1 MFKRF
6 KFKRVWKKVME
17 NDKKIGSL
25 RQEMF
30 LCRLHKCNTRY
41 IEEETE
47 LNKLEEENDK
57 LIQKARE
64 LL

>member
-6 KFKRVWKKVME
+6 KRKKLWKQVIE

-30 LCRLHKCNTRY
+30 LCRLHKLNTRY
-41 IEEETE
+41 NEAEIEMGI
-47 LNKLEEENDK
+47 LEERNNR
-57 LIQKARE
+57 LIEKVRE

>member
-6 KFKRVWKKVME
+6 KRKKLWKQVME

-30 LCRLHKCNTRY
+30 LCRLHKNNTRY
-41 IEEETE
+41 VEAETE
-47 LNKLEEENDK
+47 LNTLEEENNE

>member
-6 KFKRVWKKVME
+6 KRKKLWKQVMK

-30 LCRLHKCNTRY
+30 LCRLHKLNTRY
-41 IEEETE
+41 VEVEME
-47 LNKLEEENDK
+47 LNTLEEENNK
-57 LIQKARE
+57 LIQKVRE

>member
-6 KFKRVWKKVME
+6 KRKKLWKQVME

-30 LCRLHKCNTRY
+30 LCRLHKFNTRY
-41 IEEETE
+41 VEAEIE
-47 LNKLEEENDK
+47 LNTLEEENNK
-57 LIQKARE
+57 LIQKVRE

>member
-6 KFKRVWKKVME
+6 KRKKLWKQVME

-30 LCRLHKCNTRY
+30 LCRLHKFNTRY
-41 IEEETE
+41 VEVETE
-47 LNKLEEENDK
+47 LNILEEENNK

>member
-6 KFKRVWKKVME
+6 KFKKVWKQVME

-30 LCRLHKCNTRY
+30 LCRLHKLNTRC
-41 IEEETE
+41 IEVETE
-47 LNKLEEENDK
+47 LNILEEENNK